1 MNAIVEK
8 TNRGK
13 YLAAVFAMF
22 MVLAGAVIVLS
33 DNGVDA
39 AAGETTYIHGGIN
52 PAEQPQEYTAGAV
65 VIVDGDLT
73 IPEKAI
79 LKINGATFTVQEG
92 YTVTIE
98 EGGALILDG
107 KSIVAINGTI
117 DVDGGV
123 FTNNVERS
131 TVATDKTGVTVSGSV
146 IVEGEGAQIT
156 GTGDLFVKSG
166 ATVEINDGAKI
177 TGIDI
182 ILDNNASMTYN
193 GITDKTGFYVKAN
206 VSGDYY
212 ASAVAQIKGVE
223 ATDGDLSDITFTV
236 TSKNISGY
244 TWDAENDRAVSQTIR
259 QYILGVDGA
268 VDNQETL
275 TFTAA
280 NSSTVNSTKYFT
292 SADYAEAYNGLTPV
306 EYRYDAIVD
315 GIVAVADLDVEN
327 NAALVN
333 NAYMNVIGTVSVADN
348 SKKDVDDAG
357 KVTNTGTVSVAGSV
371 SMDAVSLNDGMGTI
385 AINGGTVTIAD
396 GEDTVGKNY
405 LYGAYYVDAD
415 DVMHISSLDAALA
428 GAVTAEV
435 DEVEVYATV
444 NSEIDDYKVG
454 GYVVSG
460 ELEIPAGIELNVY
473 NGLVVAGTMTV
484 NADAGMKIGSYG
496 HIYVDGKVVDNSRDL
511 AKAEPDMTFEVKIV
525 EGEGRTAINT
535 YTTLATALNEVT
547 EGTIYLYNN
556 VKVEGTMNIP
566 AGVTVTYDDEVT
578 EGDITLEEKA
588 TLNVNG
594 TLVLT
599 GSHKLV
605 CTAEDA
611 TVNAN
616 NVIKTATESTNV
628 SGEIAGAHFN
638 ATLGED
644 DVDYDYIT
652 SVAYAAENS
661 AEINGTITV
670 EGAVAMGDVTFTK
683 GEDNELIVSIEND
696 YVTDE
701 KSVATGNITLA
712 NGPVLNL
719 IGAFTGTVNA
729 DVTAGATTVTFDKA
743 YGAQIA
749 FDSEETVESTVTEMI
764 LGNAADAETVAGK
777 TTVTAGEVTVATAV
791 FDNLAIASGAV
802 MDVTGTLTVNAAD
815 VTDKVNTIPKEF
827 PVYTE
832 QAIESLLATL
842 TVDGTLN
849 IDERAALAAAVAVID
864 GTVEINER
872 ATDVTFEGVVVN
884 GAINNAS
891 TTPVNA
897 SIALVN
903 GTIAGESKTDALIA
917 YPGSTLDTEEISG
930 GNAEATV
937 FYINGEEY
945 ATMYAAATNVPV
957 YAIMLF
963 ADVPGVQPASAVF
976 YSDAAMTQPLVG
988 LDIAAAADK
997 LANDATPDFSVVG
1010 LLNLFGATSYYVG
1023 TYDNIYIAMDPAEV
1037 KGTVSVGTG
1046 LDLYIDN
1053 VRFTASGEDYLLTVG
1068 THTVSFD
1075 VKAGYDGA
1083 NATITFNGQTVQNGG
1098 SITVTADMT
1107 EYTLVASGAVPSQGQ
1122 VVIDQGSDD
1131 GMGITDYLLIILVIL
1146 VIVLAI
1152 FVALRMMRS

>member
-73 IPEKAI
+73 IPEKAT
-79 LKINGATFTVQEG
+79 LKINGAIFTVQEG

-107 KSIVAINGTI
+107 NSIVAINGTI

-156 GTGDLFVKSG
+156 GNGDLFVKSG

-177 TGIDI
+177 AGIDI

-193 GITDKTGFYVKAN
+193 GITDTTGFYVKAN

-212 ASAVAQIKGVE
+212 ASAVAQIKGAE
-223 ATDGDLSDITFTV
+223 TTDGDLSDITFTV

-244 TWDAENDRAVSQTIR
+244 TWDAENERAVSQTIR
-259 QYILGVDGA
+259 QYTLGVDGT
-268 VDNQETL
+268 VDNKETL
-275 TFTAA
+275 TFTAD
-280 NSSTVNSTKYFT
+280 NKLSQKYFT

-327 NAALVN
+327 NAVLVN
-333 NAYMNVIGTVSVADN
+333 KAYMNVTGNVSIADD
-348 SKKDVDDAG
+348 SKKNAGDAG
-357 KVTNTGTVSVAGSV
+357 KVTNTGIVAVAGSV
-371 SMDAVSLNDGMGTI
+371 SMDAISLDTGGEMGTI

-396 GEDTVGKNY
+396 GEDIVGKNY

-415 DVMHISSLDAALA
+415 DVMHISALDAALA

-435 DEVEVYATV
+435 DEVEVYATIH
-444 NSEIDDYKVG
+444 SENNDYKVG

-511 AKAEPDMTFEVKIV
+511 AKAESDMTFEVKIV

-556 VKVEGTMNIP
+556 VTVEGTMKIP
-566 AGVTVTYDDEVT
+566 AGVTVTYDDEVAN
-578 EGDITLEEKA
+578 GDITLEEKA

-599 GSHKLV
+599 GNHKLV

-616 NVIKTATESTNV
+616 NVIKTADEDTNV
-628 SGEIAGAHFN
+628 SGDIAGAHFN

-743 YGAQIA
+743 YGAQVA
-749 FDSEETVESTVTEMI
+749 FDSEETVESTITEMI
-764 LGNAADAETVAGK
+764 LGNATDADTVAGK
-777 TTVTAGEVTVATAV
+777 TTVTAGEVTVATAA

-849 IDERAALAAAVAVID
+849 IDERATLAAAVAVID
-864 GTVEINER
+864 GIVEINER

-897 SIALVN
+897 SITLVN
-903 GTIAGESKTDALIA
+903 GTIAGESRTDALIA

-945 ATMYAAATNVPV
+945 ATMYAATTNVPV

-988 LDIAAAADK
+988 LDIGAAADK
-997 LANDATPDFSVVG
+997 LANDAAPDFSVAG
-1010 LLNLFGATSYYVG
+1010 LLKLFGATSYYVG

-1037 KGTVSVGTG
+1037 EGTVSVGTG

-1053 VRFTASGEDYLLTVG
+1053 VRVTGGQDFVLSVG

-1098 SITVTADMT
+1098 SITITADMT
-1107 EYTLVASGAVPSQGQ
+1107 EYTLVASGAAPSQGQ
-1122 VVIDQGSDD
+1122 VVIDQTGGDD

-1146 VIVLAI
+1146 VIILAI